1 MGTHYDHF
9 TLEDRCQ
16 LFSLMELGL
25 SKTEIAQR
33 LGRNRSSIYRELG
46 RNRRVDGYNPIS
58 AERRAWARK
67 LRGSR
72 IERSTHLRDYVEDR
86 LAMGWS
92 PEQIAGRME
101 LDEVDHTVSTES
113 IYRYV
118 YSPAGRRTG
127 LPRYLAQRK
136 SKRGRRVRNGKREP
150 AIPDRVPISQRPES
164 VAQRCE
170 FGHWEGDLVH
180 FRRQRD
186 ILLTLHER
194 TTRLTLV
201 RRLHSKDA
209 GDTAEAIVTELQG
222 LPGIARRSITHDN
235 GGEFARHE
243 KVRQKIAMPAYFC
256 DPHSPWQRGSIE
268 NTNGRLR
275 RELPRKTS
283 LSDYSDADLDDI
295 VWILNSTPRKCLGF
309 QTPIEAFA
317 QHLGV
322 ALEM

>member
-9 TLEDRCQ
+9 TLEARCQ

-118 YSPAGRRTG
+118 YSPC
-127 LPRYLAQRK
+127 
-136 SKRGRRVRNGKREP
+136 S
-150 AIPDRVPISQRPES
+150 D
-164 VAQRCE
+164 
-170 FGHWEGDLVH
+170 
-180 FRRQRD
+180 
-186 ILLTLHER
+186 
-194 TTRLTLV
+194 
-201 RRLHSKDA
+201 
-209 GDTAEAIVTELQG
+209 
-222 LPGIARRSITHDN
+222 
-235 GGEFARHE
+235 
-243 KVRQKIAMPAYFC
+243 
-256 DPHSPWQRGSIE
+256 
-268 NTNGRLR
+268 
-275 RELPRKTS
+275 PRK
-283 LSDYSDADLDDI
+283 LDR
-295 VWILNSTPRKCLGF
+295 S
-309 QTPIEAFA
+309 
-317 QHLGV
+317 
-322 ALEM
+322 